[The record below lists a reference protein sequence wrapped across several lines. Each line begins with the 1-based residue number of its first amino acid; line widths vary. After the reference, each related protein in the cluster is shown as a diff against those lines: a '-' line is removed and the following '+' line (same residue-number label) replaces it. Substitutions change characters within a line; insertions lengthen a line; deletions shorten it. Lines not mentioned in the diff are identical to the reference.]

1 VSRRGCRSQA
11 KAAACQAWFALV
23 VAGYREVEDR
33 EQISRAVRVYCA
45 RHALCFA
52 MHPLRRTVPAAP
64 SRSGAGRWIPE
75 DHPAMTIAAFFG
87 RLHPKAFRDAAIH
100 SSKIVFGA

>member
-1 VSRRGCRSQA
+1 
-11 KAAACQAWFALV
+11 
-23 VAGYREVEDR
+23 
-33 EQISRAVRVYCA
+33 
-45 RHALCFA
+45 

-87 RLHPKAFRDAAIH
+87 RLHPKTFRDAAIH